1 MAISTFTPPIAPSP
15 GTAFKPKI
23 AINQAAFG
31 DGYTQASAKGLNHIR
46 ENVDLRWDGLTEA
59 QFVEI
64 RTFFEAHGGYLPFLY
79 QTRGRDV
86 PMRWTCAEWSGTDS
100 APWTFAATLVQDFG
114 ATA

>member
-1 MAISTFTPPIAPSP
+1 MAISTFAPPIAPSP

-23 AINQAAFG
+23 AINQADFG

-64 RTFFEAHGGYLPFLY
+64 RTFFEEHGGYIPFLY
-79 QTRGRDV
+79 QLRARAV
-86 PMRWTCAEWSGTDS
+86 PMSWTCAEWSGSDGW
-100 APWTFAATLVQDFG
+100 PWTFTCKLVQDFAAG
-114 ATA
+114 T